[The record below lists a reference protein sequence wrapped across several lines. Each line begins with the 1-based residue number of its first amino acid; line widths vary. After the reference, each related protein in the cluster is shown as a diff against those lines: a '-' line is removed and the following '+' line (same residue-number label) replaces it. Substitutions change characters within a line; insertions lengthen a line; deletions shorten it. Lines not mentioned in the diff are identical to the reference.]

1 MYINDWHEMSTVMSK
16 SNYGVMFC
24 VYVNKFLKLLV
35 IYLNLDLIF
44 RYLNYVSFENITDY
58 N

>member
-1 MYINDWHEMSTVMSK
+1 MSTVMSK